1 MSGFSTNAEKRPGCE
16 AVPYLT
22 SKLLTTCDCAQFTMV
37 LYFRV
42 LQPIQLARLSVH
54 TLTSNKFDALAFA
67 KCAARRCPTQLS
79 SDHSKR
85 RAMLTLLFSREHA
98 YGR

>member
-1 MSGFSTNAEKRPGCE
+1 
-16 AVPYLT
+16 
-22 SKLLTTCDCAQFTMV
+22 MV

-67 KCAARRCPTQLS
+67 KCAAPQ
-79 SDHSKR
+79 
-85 RAMLTLLFSREHA
+85 TLQA
-98 YGR
+98 VPNPAT